1 MKSGVIIVDDTLSL
15 MPDEDAAIGLNIA
28 IPHYEREK
36 NTYQDGVLVYAE
48 NLGTR
53 HRFVTAPG
61 KKMKC
66 TVQRN
71 GGNFVFSLEGY
82 GSYVNDST
90 EEGDENAKLIGKDMS
105 YPLLA
110 AFKSLRNIMP
120 VDAGFPSFT
129 PQLEAKAPFAVL
141 ITESGKVGKGGIV
154 FYNGGSSDYQTLKKA
169 AAKQGVTNLGEDND
183 EKEGTMSVYFYSAKK
198 KALISLEYNPK
209 ASGIT
214 GKTCWTN
221 AEEQAPIYMMVLDG
235 VTEDMLE
242 KMFEDDA
249 DDTRSTRV
257 TARRHLNPISKCKF
271 DGFKK
276 KKMFKKLVRLR

>member
-1 MKSGVIIVDDTLSL
+1 M
-15 MPDEDAAIGLNIA
+15 
-28 IPHYEREK
+28 
-36 NTYQDGVLVYAE
+36 
-48 NLGTR
+48 
-53 HRFVTAPG
+53 
-61 KKMKC
+61 
-66 TVQRN
+66 
-71 GGNFVFSLEGY
+71 
-82 GSYVNDST
+82 
-90 EEGDENAKLIGKDMS
+90 
-105 YPLLA
+105 
-110 AFKSLRNIMP
+110 
-120 VDAGFPSFT
+120 
-129 PQLEAKAPFAVL
+129 L

-154 FYNGGSSDYQTLKKA
+154 FYNGGSSDYQTLKNA
-169 AAKQGVTNLGEDND
+169 AAKQGFTNLGEDND

-276 KKMFKKLVRLR
+276 KKMFKKLARLR